1 MTTTDVEAVDRL
13 LRVALA
19 DSETAWSLGSFG
31 ALAEFM
37 RDPDEAVVVLRDA
50 RLGLFTAR
58 GAIALHAETG
68 LRPVAY
74 ETAFRSG
81 WSHAVALCLP
91 EAACAMSRRRVVA
104 ELGPDEGAIRP
115 EDRDGLLF
123 DLGLDLLG
131 IDACVRSRDPEA
143 IACLRAGCGLPLFD
157 ARNPIGPRLVALSPH
172 RVFLARIG
180 RIEVFEPIPPPDGAS
195 PEGPHTHVVPDL
207 LRARRT
213 HAATAPIPKGFVP
226 VAAMHPPHPRADLMG
241 RPIPFRRACHDAFQT
256 LLERWG
262 DPELVAVKRGLAEV
276 RGRYGRNARR
286 AAEVQA
292 PHLSDRADA

>member
-1 MTTTDVEAVDRL
+1 MPIDAEAVSAL
-13 LRVALA
+13 LRGAL
-19 DSETAWSLGSFG
+19 DDPETTWSLGSFG
-31 ALAEFM
+31 ALAEFL
-37 RDPDEAVVVLRDA
+37 RDPDEPIDPLPDA
-50 RLGLFTAR
+50 RLGLSTAR
-58 GAIALHAETG
+58 GAIALRPDPD

-91 EAACAMSRRRVVA
+91 DTTCTMNRRRLVT
-104 ELGPDEGAIRP
+104 ELGPDAEAARP
-115 EDRDGLLF
+115 ADRDGLLF

-131 IDACVRSRDPEA
+131 IDACLRSRDPET

-180 RIEVFEPIPPPDGAS
+180 RIEVFEPIPSPGGAT
-195 PEGPHTHVVPDL
+195 PEGPHTHVVPQL
-207 LRARRT
+207 LRAGRT
-213 HAATAPIPKGFVP
+213 HAATAPIPVGLVP
-226 VAAMHPPHPRADLMG
+226 VAAIHPPHSCRDLMG
-241 RPIPFRRACHDAFQT
+241 RPIPFRRSRHDAFQA

-262 DPELVAVKRGLAEV
+262 DPELVAVKHGRVEQ

-286 AAEVQA
+286 ASEVQA
-292 PHLSDRADA
+292 PYLRGDRPDA